1 MPALNRRF
9 VSIWTTTF
17 LFGICGVSV
26 WAEPVHVGSSAVW
39 CENLPL
45 KGREADAPSSKD
57 HQVDIPIGGVT
68 RFIMRR
74 LPSPEGAID
83 FRILG
88 EQGSPAILSLIGPTP
103 EKYADVTYN
112 GFHGDVDI
120 SHGGLTCVPW
130 TVSVE

>member
-1 MPALNRRF
+1 MPALNRLF

-26 WAEPVHVGSSAVW
+26 RAEPAHAGSSAIR
-39 CENLPL
+39 CENLPA
-45 KGREADAPSSKD
+45 KGREVNAPIPKD
-57 HQVDIPIGGVT
+57 QQIDFPIGGVT

-88 EQGSPAILSLIGPTP
+88 EPGSPAILSLIGPT
-103 EKYADVTYN
+103 A
-112 GFHGDVDI
+112 
-120 SHGGLTCVPW
+120 
-130 TVSVE
+130 